1 MKKSISVL
9 TLVIVV
15 LVVAGLLFTA
25 LYGIG
30 DVVQPVSDGVVLGLD
45 LVGGSEITYEAVIPD
60 NYDESDLPEGMEVAR
75 TMLQKRLNLLGYTE
89 ASCYLSGERRLVVE
103 IPSVEDPEKAVEQLG
118 ATAVVSFMDAD
129 GTVWLTGTDI
139 VKAEYDY
146 SPVDSTGISKP
157 HVRLDLTSEGRAKLS
172 EASVKIMNR
181 ADDKNYLAI
190 FLDETEIST
199 PYVSSRLDTD
209 SVIITVGDEAPNG
222 YETPEEYARFLASI
236 ISAGRLP
243 FKLETA
249 KQQTI
254 GASLGEKSLSTSLL
268 AGLIGLILVMI
279 FMIAVYRL
287 MGLISCIALVTY
299 AALFA
304 VAISVLHVNLSL
316 PGIAGIILTVGMAVD
331 ANVIIFERIKEE
343 LRQGKTLRFAI
354 ESGYKRAML
363 AIIDANVTTM
373 IAGFVLLWQGSG
385 TILGFATTLLI
396 GVALSM
402 LVMLVMTKILL
413 KTAVGLKITNL
424 KLYCA

>member
-1 MKKSISVL
+1 MKKSIF

-15 LVVAGLLFTA
+15 LVVAGLLFLA
-25 LYGIG
+25 LHGAG
-30 DVVQPVSDGVVLGLD
+30 NVVKPASEGVVLGLD

-60 NYDESDLPEGMEVAR
+60 DFETDNLAEGMEVAR
-75 TMLQKRLNLLGYTE
+75 TMMQQRLDALGYTE
-89 ASCYLSGERRLVVE
+89 ASCYISGERRLVVE
-103 IPSVEDPEKAVEQLG
+103 IPSVEDPEKAVQQLG
-118 ATAVVSFMDAD
+118 ATAVVSFVDAD
-129 GTVWLTGTDI
+129 GTVWLTGSE
-139 VKAEYDY
+139 VAGAEYEN
-146 SPVDSTGISKP
+146 SPTDSTGLSRP
-157 HVRLDLTSEGRAKLS
+157 HVKLDLTPEGREKLH
-172 EASVKIMNR
+172 EASQKVLAR
-181 ADDKNYLAI
+181 GDGKNYLAI
-190 FLDETEIST
+190 QMDGKEISA
-199 PYVSSRLDTD
+199 PYVNEELDTD
-209 SVIITVGDEAPNG
+209 SVIISIGSAEN
-222 YETPEEYARFLASI
+222 PEEEARYLAKI

-243 FKLETA
+243 FELSTA

-287 MGLISCIALVTY
+287 MGVISCVALTTY
-299 AALFA
+299 AVLFA

-331 ANVIIFERIKEE
+331 ANVIIYERIKEE
-343 LRQGKTLRFAI
+343 LRMGKTLRFAI
-354 ESGYKRAML
+354 ESGYKRAIL

-385 TILGFATTLLI
+385 TILGFAVTLLI

-402 LVMLVMTKILL
+402 LVMLVMTKVLL

>member
-1 MKKSISVL
+1 MKKSVF

-15 LVVAGLLFTA
+15 LVVGALFFAA
-25 LYGIG
+25 LHGIG
-30 DVVQPVSDGVVLGLD
+30 SFIQPVSKGVVLGLD
-45 LVGGSEITYEAVIPD
+45 LVGGSEITYEAVIPAD
-60 NYDESDLPEGMEVAR
+60 YDESNLPEGMEIAR
-75 TMLQKRLNLLGYTE
+75 TMMQQRLDTLGYTE
-89 ASCYLSGERRLVVE
+89 ASCYISGERRLVVE
-103 IPSVEDPEKAVEQLG
+103 IPSVEDPEKAVQQLG
-118 ATAVVSFMDAD
+118 ATAVVSFVDAD
-129 GTVWLTGTDI
+129 GKEWLTGSDI
-139 VKAEYDY
+139 SGAEYEN
-146 SPVDSTGISKP
+146 SVTDSTGISRP
-157 HVRLDLTSEGRAKLS
+157 HVKLDLTAEGREKLHN
-172 EASVKIMNR
+172 ASRSVLSR
-181 ADDKNYLAI
+181 TDSKNYLAI
-190 FLDETEIST
+190 QMDGEEISA
-199 PYVSSRLDTD
+199 PYVSEELDTD
-209 SVIITVGDEAPNG
+209 TVIISIGAAAEDAEA
-222 YETPEEYARFLASI
+222 EARYLAKI
-236 ISAGRLP
+236 IAAGRLP
-243 FKLETA
+243 FELTTA

-254 GASLGEKSLSTSLL
+254 GASLGEKSLSTSLT

-279 FMIAVYRL
+279 FMIAVYRF
-287 MGLISCIALVTY
+287 MGLISCVALAAY

-343 LRQGKTLRFAI
+343 LRLGKTLRFAI

-385 TILGFATTLLI
+385 TILGFAVTLLI

-402 LVMLVMTKILL
+402 LVMLILTKVLL

>member
-1 MKKSISVL
+1 MKKSIF

-15 LVVAGLLFTA
+15 LVVAGLLFLA
-25 LYGIG
+25 LHGAG
-30 DVVQPVSDGVVLGLD
+30 NVVKPASEGVVLGLD

-60 NYDESDLPEGMEVAR
+60 DFETDNLAEGMEVAR
-75 TMLQKRLNLLGYTE
+75 TMMQQRLDALGYTE
-89 ASCYLSGERRLVVE
+89 ASCYISGERRLVVE
-103 IPSVEDPEKAVEQLG
+103 IPSVEDPEKAVQQLG
-118 ATAVVSFMDAD
+118 ATAVVSFVDAD
-129 GTVWLTGTDI
+129 GTVWLTGSE
-139 VKAEYDY
+139 VAGAEYEN
-146 SPVDSTGISKP
+146 SPTDSTGLSRP
-157 HVRLDLTSEGRAKLS
+157 HVKLDLTPEGREKLH
-172 EASVKIMNR
+172 EASQKVLAR
-181 ADDKNYLAI
+181 GDGKNYLAI
-190 FLDETEIST
+190 QMDGKEISA
-199 PYVSSRLDTD
+199 PYVNEELDTD
-209 SVIITVGDEAPNG
+209 SVIISIGSAEN
-222 YETPEEYARFLASI
+222 PEEEARYLAKI

-243 FKLETA
+243 FELSTA

-287 MGLISCIALVTY
+287 MGVISCVALTTY

-331 ANVIIFERIKEE
+331 ANVIIYERIKEE
-343 LRQGKTLRFAI
+343 FRMGKTLRFAI
-354 ESGYKRAML
+354 ESGYKRAIL

-385 TILGFATTLLI
+385 TILGFAVTLLI

-402 LVMLVMTKILL
+402 LVMLVMTKVLL